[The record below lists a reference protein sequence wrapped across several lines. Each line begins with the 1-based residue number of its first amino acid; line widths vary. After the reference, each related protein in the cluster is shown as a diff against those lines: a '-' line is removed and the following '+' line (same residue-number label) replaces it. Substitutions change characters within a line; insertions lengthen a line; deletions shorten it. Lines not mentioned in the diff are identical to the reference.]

1 MYTFFIYS
9 QFNKKTKYLN
19 PYNIAL
25 VAALILQQKQG
36 TMPTMGDSLDALKNI
51 IQQCIIAYGVQAKS
65 QTIWRNDTILVSF
78 SSIWN

>member
-1 MYTFFIYS
+1 MPTHSIERLYIPFVYS
-9 QFNKKTKYLN
+9 VDAIRKRKYLN

-51 IQQCIIAYGVQAKS
+51 IQQCIIAYGVQANS
-65 QTIWRNDTILVSF
+65 QTI
-78 SSIWN
+78 

>member
-1 MYTFFIYS
+1 MPTHIYIPFVYTVNSIRKS
-9 QFNKKTKYLN
+9 KYLN

-51 IQQCIIAYGVQAKS
+51 IQQCIIAYGVQANS
-65 QTIWRNDTILVSF
+65 QTI
-78 SSIWN
+78 